1 MSNSPRAALHPVLV
15 EQDLEFTLL
24 ELSSVCRI
32 DSAQL
37 IALVEE
43 GVLLPSGDAPEHWRF
58 AGTALRRARV
68 AARLTRDLE
77 MSAAVA
83 ALVLD
88 LLDEIEML
96 RSEQWRRAER

>member
-1 MSNSPRAALHPVLV
+1 MNTNHLAVPRAVLV
-15 EQDLEFTLL
+15 EEEIEFTLVQL
-24 ELSSVCRI
+24 E
-32 DSAQL
+32 SACCAERELL

-43 GVLLPSGDAPEHWRF
+43 GVLLPSGRDPENWRF
-58 AGTALRRARV
+58 AGTALRRARIAV
-68 AARLTRDLE
+68 RLTHDLE

-96 RSEQWRRAER
+96 RAQAQHRGRG